1 MFDSLSILQIK
12 TMTHFLHTLKE
23 QALDGI
29 LVSKRNLVQDILLC
43 AGRQTEFESALLAQ
57 VRLAH
62 TMSRS
67 DWLKDVAKQAMDL
80 AFQNPE
86 WISVN
91 IYNVHVRKN
100 RPSAPFTGP

>member
-12 TMTHFLHTLKE
+12 TMSHFLNTLKE

-57 VRLAH
+57 VRLAQSR
-62 TMSRS
+62 SRS

-80 AFQNPE
+80 AFQDPD
-86 WISVN
+86 WISLN
-91 IYNVHVRKN
+91 IYKDLR
-100 RPSAPFTGP
+100 RWSGISDSS